1 MALLIPGNYSC
12 RNENQDVVPY
22 VPVNLILDI
31 QNDLAHLGVGET
43 ATIVKDEQGFGV
55 ISYTHPDY
63 PQIRLG
69 QQVFGNGLILYRIAQ
84 YEFAVYD
91 KTCTYRASDDYC
103 AVEMDDTG
111 LIPQCPCC
119 QSKFAIPI
127 DGAIA
132 NGPAA
137 VPLKAYHSFIDNYSL
152 YLSN

>member
-31 QNDLAHLGVGET
+31 QNDLGHLGVGET
-43 ATIVKDEQGFGV
+43 ATIVPDEQGFAI
-55 ISYTHPDY
+55 ISFTHPDY

-69 QQVFGNGLILYRIAQ
+69 QQVFGNGLILYRVAQ
-84 YEFAVYD
+84 YEFTVFD

-103 AVEMDDTG
+103 AVEMDETG
-111 LIPQCPCC
+111 LIPSCPCC
-119 QSKFAIPI
+119 QSSFAIPI
-127 DGAIA
+127 DGAITS
-132 NGPAA
+132 GPAA
-137 VPLKAYHSFIDNYSL
+137 IPLKQYHSLIDNYQL